1 MNIVIA
7 PDSFKG
13 CLSSEAAASAIERG
27 IRRALPEAGIVKVP
41 MADGG
46 EGTLD
51 SLLASVGGRRI
62 AMTASGP
69 LGDPADAEYA
79 ILAGSGAAV
88 VEMAKASGLCLV
100 PEERRDPL
108 RASTYGTGQLIRA
121 ALDAGCR
128 DFVLAVGGSATND
141 GGAGM
146 LQALGLRLLDESGEA
161 LAPGVGGGDLA
172 RIAAI
177 DDAAWDPRIAESR
190 FVLASDV
197 ANPLLGPSGASRVFG
212 PQKGASPAAVET
224 LERGMTNWADVVA
237 RHTGARLHDM
247 PGAGAAGGLAGA
259 FLAFFAA
266 SMRRG
271 IDVVLEVSPFREA
284 VRGADLVITG
294 EGRIDS
300 QTASGKTPMG
310 VAQEARKA
318 GVPTIAIA
326 GSVGPGIEALY
337 PHGIEAV
344 FSLVDG
350 PMTLPEAME
359 RAEPLLERAA
369 ERIVRAMRAVGG
381 LRRGR
386 D

>member
-13 CLSSEAAASAIERG
+13 CLSSEAAADAIERG
-27 IRRALPEAGIVKVP
+27 IRRVLPEARIAKVP
-41 MADGG
+41 IADGG

-51 SLLASVGGRRI
+51 SLLASAGGRRVPVR
-62 AMTASGP
+62 ARGP
-69 LGDPADAEYA
+69 LGDEVEAEFGV
-79 ILAGSGAAV
+79 LSGSGAAV
-88 VEMAKASGLCLV
+88 IEMAKASGLGLV
-100 PEERRDPL
+100 EDADRRNPL
-108 RASTYGTGQLIRA
+108 LATTYGTGQLLRA
-121 ALDAGCR
+121 ALDEGCR
-128 DFVLAVGGSATND
+128 DFILAVGGSATND

-146 LQALGLRLLDESGEA
+146 LQALGLRLLDADG
-161 LAPGVGGGDLA
+161 APVEPGGGALA

-197 ANPLLGPSGASRVFG
+197 SNPLLGPSGASHVFG
-212 PQKGASPAAVET
+212 PQKGATPEDVEE
-224 LERGMTNWADVVA
+224 LERNMASWADVVE
-237 RHTGARLHDM
+237 RVTGVRLHDL
-247 PGAGAAGGLAGA
+247 PGAGAAGGLGGA
-259 FLAFFAA
+259 FLAFFPAEL
-266 SMRRG
+266 RRG
-271 IDVVLEVSPFREA
+271 IDVVLEVSPFRDA
-284 VRGADLVITG
+284 LRDADLVITG

-344 FSLVDG
+344 FSLANG
-350 PMTLPEAME
+350 PMSLSEAMD
-359 RAEPLLERAA
+359 RAEPLLAHAA
-369 ERIVRAMRAVGG
+369 EQVVRALRVGASG
-381 LRRGR
+381 RR
-386 D
+386 DA

>member
-13 CLSSEAAASAIERG
+13 CLSSEAAANAIERG
-27 IRRALPEAGIVKVP
+27 VRRALPHAAIAKIP
-41 MADGG
+41 IADGG

-51 SLLASVGGRRI
+51 SLLASAGGRRV
-62 AMTASGP
+62 AARASGP
-69 LGDPADAEYA
+69 LGDPADAEYGV
-79 ILAGSGAAV
+79 LAGGAAV
-88 VEMAKASGLCLV
+88 VEMAKASGLGLV
-100 PEERRDPL
+100 PEARRDPL

-121 ALDAGCR
+121 ALDDGCR

-146 LQALGLRLLDESGEA
+146 LQALGLRLLDADGTA

-172 RIAAI
+172 RVASI
-177 DDAAWDPRIAESR
+177 DDSNWDPRVAASR

-197 ANPLLGPSGASRVFG
+197 ANPLLGPSGASRVFA
-212 PQKGASPAAVET
+212 PQKGASPEDVER
-224 LERGMTNWADVVA
+224 LERGMANWADVVE
-237 RHTGARLHDM
+237 RHTGVRLHDR

-259 FLAFFAA
+259 YLAFFSAEL
-266 SMRRG
+266 RRG
-271 IDVVLEVSPFREA
+271 IDVVLEVSPFRDA
-284 VRGADLVITG
+284 VQGADLVITG

-344 FSLVDG
+344 FSLTNG
-350 PMTLPEAME
+350 PMTLAEAMD
-359 RAEPLLERAA
+359 RAETLLEHAA
-369 ERIVRAMRAVGG
+369 EQIVRAIRIGG
-381 LRRGR
+381 SRRR
-386 D
+386 TTD

>member
-1 MNIVIA
+1 VNIVIA

-13 CLSSEAAASAIERG
+13 CLSSEAAANAIERG
-27 IRRALPEAGIVKVP
+27 IRRALPNAKIVKIP
-41 MADGG
+41 IADGG

-51 SLLASVGGRRI
+51 SLLASAGGHRV
-62 AMTASGP
+62 AVVASGP
-69 LGDPADAEYA
+69 LGDATAAEYGV
-79 ILAGSGAAV
+79 LAKSGAAV
-88 VEMAKASGLCLV
+88 IEMAKASGLFLV
-100 PEERRDPL
+100 PEARRDPL

-121 ALDAGCR
+121 ALDDGCR

-146 LQALGLRLLDESGEA
+146 LQALGLRLLDADGAA
-161 LAPGVGGGDLA
+161 LAPGVGAGDLA
-172 RIAAI
+172 RVASI
-177 DDAAWDPRIAESR
+177 DDADWDPRIAASR

-197 ANPLLGPSGASRVFG
+197 ANPLLGPSGATRVFG
-212 PQKGASPAAVET
+212 PQKGASPEAVESI
-224 LERGMTNWADVVA
+224 ERGMANWAGVVE
-237 RHTGARLHDM
+237 RHTGVRLHDR

-259 FLAFFAA
+259 FLAFFPVEL
-266 SMRRG
+266 RRG
-271 IDVVLEVSPFREA
+271 IDVVLEVSPFRDA
-284 VRGADLVITG
+284 VHGADLVITG

-318 GVPTIAIA
+318 GVPTVAIA

-350 PMTLPEAME
+350 PMTLAEAME

-369 ERIVRAMRAVGG
+369 EQVVRAMRVGG
-381 LRRGR
+381 AIRR
-386 D
+386 